1 LSVSDAIGMVHEAGG
16 VAVVA
21 HPGRDGT
28 RARLEALQ
36 AAGLDGVEVRHPS
49 HSAEDVARLGALAGH
64 LGLLP
69 SGGSDWHG
77 ATEGPRVLGALKV
90 PAAWAALQ
98 AERARTYRRADGG
111 AWNSANGLHS

>member
-1 LSVSDAIGMVHEAGG
+1 MVHAAGG

-49 HSAEDVARLGALAGH
+49 HSADDVARLGALAAH
-64 LGLLP
+64 LGLLQ

-77 ATEGPRVLGALKV
+77 ATDGPRVLGALKV
-90 PAAWAALQ
+90 PAVWASLQ
-98 AERARTYRRADGG
+98 AERARQYRSGDGA
-111 AWNSANGLHS
+111 AWNSANGSRS

>member
-1 LSVSDAIGMVHEAGG
+1 VSEAIGMVHAAGG

-49 HSAEDVARLGALAGH
+49 HSAEDVARLGALATH

-90 PAAWAALQ
+90 PAAWADLQ
-98 AERARTYRRADGG
+98 AERARKYRSPGG
-111 AWNSANGLHS
+111 AVWNSANGSRS